1 MTTVTGIFVFLR
13 RLGRGCRALT
23 LKPFSTAL
31 FTGFHRQAFRI
42 FHEHFLM
49 SQLKN
54 ELQKARRNGETL
66 AYGHMWACKY
76 TFLEELR
83 VKNNFRKKTIHPPL
97 FSTSNYLINLIDL
110 IFFFFFP
117 FLGPYP
123 SIWKFPG

>member
-1 MTTVTGIFVFLR
+1 M
-13 RLGRGCRALT
+13 
-23 LKPFSTAL
+23 
-31 FTGFHRQAFRI
+31 I

-110 IFFFFFP
+110 ILFFFFLP